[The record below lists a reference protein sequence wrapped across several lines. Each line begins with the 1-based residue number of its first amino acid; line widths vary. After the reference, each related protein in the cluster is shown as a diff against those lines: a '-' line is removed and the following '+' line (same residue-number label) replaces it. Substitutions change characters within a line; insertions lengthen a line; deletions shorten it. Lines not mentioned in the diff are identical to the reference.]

1 MALTQVTVRQRQ
13 IGTSTLANWE
23 NFDSENQ
30 VVETARI
37 FATPSVCKGQDGL
50 KAENSAINS
59 KIILDGNPIITLY
72 VTQTC
77 AEIANL
83 T

>member
-1 MALTQVTVRQRQ
+1 MALAQVTVLRRQ
-13 IGTSTLANWE
+13 IGTSSLAPWE
-23 NFDSENQ
+23 SFSSESQ

-37 FATPSVCKGQDGL
+37 FATPSLCKDQDGL
-50 KAENSAINS
+50 NANNSAINS

-77 AEIANL
+77 AQIAAL